1 MGENMAPKVSDRI
14 ASLNDSLTERSEQ
27 GLAHLSANNLDSAR
41 SSVREI
47 DTELVELIRTNRKL
61 GEAVIIGV
69 TRFVPWN
76 RETERA
82 FQALALSLS
91 LSLGTSSFLSVVPW
105 KLLGQASV
113 TDLITLDAQ
122 ESRLDP
128 TLVSRILRE
137 IPGWKKHKSFVLL
150 DIGRLNS
157 EMAQLLATWCEL
169 NILLTQGSLTE
180 LSNDSRDIRKW
191 RAEGY
196 PLNAAIHVA

>member
-1 MGENMAPKVSDRI
+1 MAPKVSDRI

-27 GLAHLSANNLDSAR
+27 GLVRLSANNLDPAGN
-41 SSVREI
+41 SVREI
-47 DTELVELIRTNRKL
+47 DTALIELIRTKRKL

-76 RETERA
+76 RETESA
-82 FQALALSLS
+82 FLALTQSLI
-91 LSLGTSSFLSVVPW
+91 LNLDTASFLSVVPW
-105 KLLGQASV
+105 KTLAQSV
-113 TDLITLDAQ
+113 PDLITLDAQ
-122 ESRLDP
+122 EARRDP

-137 IPGWKKHKSFVLL
+137 IPGWKKNKTFVLL

-157 EMAQLLATWCEL
+157 EMAQLLATWCDL
-169 NILLTQGSLTE
+169 TILLTQGSLTE

-196 PLNAAIHVA
+196 PLNAAIHVV